1 VKNAGCRAAAQL
13 ARSSS
18 CRNLGLDLGL
28 NFTRN
33 RNRLVDLQG
42 AEFQFLPGGF
52 SNSAAVRGA
61 AARARSSSPT
71 SRAAA
76 MACPTPTTSRRAS
89 STSTAVCRAA
99 GAPDGALYVGANG
112 FPIVDP
118 QNRVAGDPNPDW
130 QAGIRLGARLYKR
143 ITLSTLVDVRRGGDV
158 WNGTRAALQSYGTSK
173 FTENRATCTGTGAN
187 QSCTGNEQVFGRG
200 GWYDGPVVGPGAGK
214 AVPIGE
220 NWFRAPSAAGPGIG
234 NNFNGPQAQFVEDGG
249 FTRIREV
256 SVAYTID
263 GARLRSVLGMSSV
276 DLRLA
281 GRNLFLW
288 TDYQGIDPETNL
300 QGPIGAGRGQ
310 DYFNNPQTRSWV
322 INVTLTPLTG
332 APSMRLPRTHHA
344 ARRALAAAAAV
355 LAAGCTDFNAPELTT
370 NPNQPSTATANQL
383 LTGITS
389 FAAAGITGDFN
400 RAITVW
406 MQQMAG
412 TGRQWINIDAPYAID
427 ENTLGGYDTF
437 YTGGGLIDIRELQNQ
452 ARAANDQVYL
462 GIAQVWE
469 VLVMS
474 HVTDWWG
481 DVPYREAVDLRF
493 RTPALDPQQQVYAD
507 LQAKLDSAI
516 TNLAGGGAGPGAIDL
531 IYGGDK
537 AKWTRLARTLKARLY
552 LHVAERD
559 PAAYAL
565 ALAQANQGISEPTG
579 AGDFRTYHSTTVG
592 EENQWFQFRRGR
604 GTDISAGKFLVDLMR
619 TRNGGAADPRLA
631 QYFGSAGGGAIAGA
645 APGEEGESFS
655 WLSAD
660 RASGGFRQPLVTW
673 AENQLIKAEALVRAN
688 DLVGATRELNL
699 ERQQAGLAPVA
710 AGLTRE
716 QLYRAIMEEKYV
728 ALFQNPE
735 VWSDWKRTC
744 LPNIPVP
751 NGAPAIPA
759 RLVYGSNE
767 RATNSNIP
775 SPNAAPRRNW
785 NDPAQATAA
794 DGTACLSQPS

>member
-1 VKNAGCRAAAQL
+1 
-13 ARSSS
+13 
-18 CRNLGLDLGL
+18 
-28 NFTRN
+28 
-33 RNRLVDLQG
+33 
-42 AEFQFLPGGF
+42 
-52 SNSAAVRGA
+52 
-61 AARARSSSPT
+61 
-71 SRAAA
+71 
-76 MACPTPTTSRRAS
+76 
-89 STSTAVCRAA
+89 
-99 GAPDGALYVGANG
+99 
-112 FPIVDP
+112 
-118 QNRVAGDPNPDW
+118 
-130 QAGIRLGARLYKR
+130 
-143 ITLSTLVDVRRGGDV
+143 
-158 WNGTRAALQSYGTSK
+158 
-173 FTENRATCTGTGAN
+173 
-187 QSCTGNEQVFGRG
+187 
-200 GWYDGPVVGPGAGK
+200 
-214 AVPIGE
+214 
-220 NWFRAPSAAGPGIG
+220 
-234 NNFNGPQAQFVEDGG
+234 
-249 FTRIREV
+249 
-256 SVAYTID
+256 
-263 GARLRSVLGMSSV
+263 
-276 DLRLA
+276 
-281 GRNLFLW
+281 
-288 TDYQGIDPETNL
+288 
-300 QGPIGAGRGQ
+300 
-310 DYFNNPQTRSWV
+310 
-322 INVTLTPLTG
+322 
-332 APSMRLPRTHHA
+332 
-344 ARRALAAAAAV
+344 
-355 LAAGCTDFNAPELTT
+355 
-370 NPNQPSTATANQL
+370 
-383 LTGITS
+383 
-389 FAAAGITGDFN
+389 
-400 RAITVW
+400 

-427 ENTLGGYDTF
+427 ETTLGGYDTF
-437 YTGGGLIDIRELQNQ
+437 YTGGGLIDIRELQDQ

-462 GIAQVWE
+462 GIAQVLGGPGHE
-469 VLVMS
+469 PRRRLVGRRALPRGGR
-474 HVTDWWG
+474 HR
-481 DVPYREAVDLRF
+481 VPHAGARPAAAGVRRPAGEARQRDHQPR
-493 RTPALDPQQQVYAD
+493 RRR
-507 LQAKLDSAI
+507 
-516 TNLAGGGAGPGAIDL
+516 AGPGAIDL

-565 ALAQANQGISEPTG
+565 ALAQANQGISDPTG